1 MKLSYLYFLFIFFL
15 FFSCNSISNIS
26 KNFNTET
33 VLYEKELPKTDKIS
47 FLESKTKRIFFDKT
61 EKPVEPIYNF
71 LTLRGWYTYE
81 WNGSIKFQNK
91 IVDLGLRIHFN
102 SPILTS
108 STQESFSYIL
118 KPVIYNDLKLKMK
131 KEIGN
136 QTSLAY
142 GTEIFKTFIGDEK
155 YSIQITDRLGLG
167 EINPISSPKR
177 AVLEIKN
184 SKDELIAILYSE
196 EKFLDTYW
204 LNDEEKNSFEIQI
217 ILGFLKG
224 FLSVTYGFMKL

>member
-1 MKLSYLYFLFIFFL
+1 
-15 FFSCNSISNIS
+15 
-26 KNFNTET
+26 
-33 VLYEKELPKTDKIS
+33 
-47 FLESKTKRIFFDKT
+47 
-61 EKPVEPIYNF
+61 
-71 LTLRGWYTYE
+71 
-81 WNGSIKFQNK
+81 
-91 IVDLGLRIHFN
+91 
-102 SPILTS
+102 
-108 STQESFSYIL
+108 
-118 KPVIYNDLKLKMK
+118 MK

-204 LNDEEKNSFEIQI
+204 LNDEEKNSFEVMVL
-217 ILGFLKG
+217 LGLMKG
-224 FLSVTYGFMKL
+224 FFNATYNYMKMPQSFGLN

>member
-1 MKLSYLYFLFIFFL
+1 
-15 FFSCNSISNIS
+15 
-26 KNFNTET
+26 
-33 VLYEKELPKTDKIS
+33 
-47 FLESKTKRIFFDKT
+47 
-61 EKPVEPIYNF
+61 
-71 LTLRGWYTYE
+71 
-81 WNGSIKFQNK
+81 
-91 IVDLGLRIHFN
+91 
-102 SPILTS
+102 
-108 STQESFSYIL
+108 
-118 KPVIYNDLKLKMK
+118 MK

-142 GTEIFKTFIGDEK
+142 GTEIFKTFIGEEK
-155 YSIQITDRLGLG
+155 YSIQLIDRLGLG

-196 EKFLDTYW
+196 ENLLDTYW
-204 LNDEEKNSFEIQI
+204 LSSEEKNSFEIQI